1 MKRYSPRQIAAAVL
15 SLLVSFLIVACEEP
29 LPPQPAPTPTPTPP
43 PTPAPEPT
51 PPPEPPPPDEE
62 YGLGLTFM
70 DVDAYRSSYILR
82 ADPVSVPSL
91 FDLSFDT
98 PPPGDQGQQGSCVG
112 WAVAYAMKSYQ
123 ERVERGWPL
132 ADQRHLMSPAYVYN
146 QIRLPGGGAYF
157 QDAFN
162 LLVDQGAASLA
173 AMPYDPRDF
182 RRAPSAAARREAA
195 NYKIASFGAVERSS
209 HDSFVREVKRHLVQ
223 RRPVIIGI
231 WVYPD
236 FRRLNRSNPIYDDTS
251 GYNSGGHAI
260 VIIGYDDARSAFKII
275 NSWGTDWGIDGYGW
289 IDYDASERL
298 ILEAYV
304 VEDVIASDVNDPPA
318 PATVPSPADATL
330 EVASGT
336 VEMSWTRNE
345 RTTSFD
351 VYVGTSRE
359 LGTIDFQGNV
369 AEPTFTAA
377 LAPGATYY
385 WRIDARG
392 SAGMT
397 RGAVWSFNTSGSTQ
411 APVAPTNPRPAHGA
425 VGVPL
430 DVSLSWDSGG
440 RATSYDVFLGR
451 AASLQASDLLRTTA
465 TRNLQPGSLVAGTR
479 YYWRVDAKNGVGST
493 PSDTWSFTTAGS
505 VPALSIADAS
515 ATEGQALSF
524 TVTLSPAASSTVT
537 VSYRTAN
544 GTASSSSDYTSASGT
559 LTFRAG
565 ETRKTISVRTTDD
578 TSDESNETFTV
589 GLLSRASG
597 ATISDASATGTIYD
611 NDGTPP
617 SRPSSATASSSGHFV
632 YRRSPDKAIDGDGD
646 TKWCANRMP
655 AWLRV
660 DLGATRSVASLNVD
674 VHYHTVHGNVEVSTD
689 GSSWTRISSFDTTAS
704 DTGSG
709 NDDSERKTFSVGR
722 RIRYAR
728 INFTQTDAPSS
739 HILKACI
746 SEVTFTTSG
755 DDGTR
760 PSLSIADASATEGQP
775 LSFAVTLSPA
785 ARSTVTV
792 RYQTHSATASGSS
805 DYTAV
810 SGTLTFRAGET
821 RKTISVRTTDDTR
834 DESNETFTVRLS
846 NASGAT
852 ISDDSATGTINDND
866 GSLPS
871 LSIAD
876 ASATEGQPLSFAVT
890 LSPAASSTVTVSYR
904 TANGTA
910 SSSSDY
916 TAVSGTLTF
925 RAGDTRKTISVRTTD
940 DTRDESN
947 ETFTVRLSS
956 ASGAAISDDSATGTI
971 NDNDG
976 SLPSLSIA
984 DVSATEGRTLSFAVT
999 LSPAASST
1007 VTVSYR
1013 TSNGTAS
1020 SSSDYTAVSGTLT
1033 FRAGDTRK
1041 TISVRTTQDARDE
1054 YDETLTVRLSSASR
1068 ATISDDS
1075 ATGTINDND
1084 PLPSLSIADA
1094 SSATEG
1100 QTLSFTVTL
1109 SPASG
1114 KEVVVR
1120 YSTQGGGGAT
1130 ASFQD
1135 YEPVSARLGFRP
1147 GETRKT
1153 ISVRTIDDTIDEPNE
1168 TVFVVLTSPSR
1179 ATISDSRG
1187 TGTINDNDD
1196 SDHDHGDTRSTAHTL
1211 SNCGTSN
1218 GNWSINAKLTGGDND
1233 YFKIV
1238 CDNARG
1244 TLTAYTFGSTNTYG
1258 RLLYGNGNTAERDD
1272 NSGSGSNFKVSRPGT
1287 IGTYYVRVNG
1297 SSGSTGF
1304 YGLKVEWRPY
1314 DAPGSIG
1321 RAEEISIGD
1330 PLPRYLS
1337 GSSDEDWFSFR
1348 IIGSG
1353 CSTVTIESKL
1363 EDRLSGI
1370 SAFTRTD
1377 PQMTLFLSRYT
1388 RGGRIL
1394 EYWSVASD
1402 DNSGTGNHF
1411 RKRVAVRHGRNFYI
1425 EVRNRNS
1432 HSGPYTLN
1440 VTRSS
1445 GPFLCIGALG

>member
-1 MKRYSPRQIAAAVL
+1 
-15 SLLVSFLIVACEEP
+15 
-29 LPPQPAPTPTPTPP
+29 
-43 PTPAPEPT
+43 
-51 PPPEPPPPDEE
+51 
-62 YGLGLTFM
+62 M

-98 PPPGDQGQQGSCVG
+98 PPPGNQGQQGSCVG

-123 ERVERGWPL
+123 ERIERGWPL

-182 RRAPSAAARREAA
+182 RRTPSAAARREAA

-260 VIIGYDDARSAFKII
+260 VIVGYDDARSAFKII

-318 PATVPSPADATL
+318 PATVPIPADATL

-451 AASLQASDLLRTTA
+451 AATLQASDLLRTTA

-524 TVTLSPAASSTVT
+524 AVTLSPAASSTVT
-537 VSYRTAN
+537 VSYRTSN

-565 ETRKTISVRTTDD
+565 ETRKTISVRTTND
-578 TSDESNETFTV
+578 TSDEANETFTV
-589 GLLSRASG
+589 GLSSASG
-597 ATISDASATGTIYD
+597 ATISDTSATGTIYD

-617 SRPSSATASSSGHFV
+617 SRPSSATASSSGHYA

-646 TKWCANRMP
+646 TNWCANRMP

-709 NDDSERKTFSVGR
+709 NPDSERKTFSVGR

-785 ARSTVTV
+785 ATSTVTV

-821 RKTISVRTTDDTR
+821 RKTISVRTTDDSR

-876 ASATEGQPLSFAVT
+876 ASATEGQALSFAVT
-890 LSPAASSTVTVSYR
+890 LSSAASSTVRVRYQTHS
-904 TANGTA
+904 ATA
-910 SSSSDY
+910 SGSSDY

-925 RAGDTRKTISVRTTD
+925 RAGETRKTISVRTTD
-940 DTRDESN
+940 DSRDESN
-947 ETFTVRLSS
+947 ETFTVRLSN
-956 ASGAAISDDSATGTI
+956 ASGATISDDSATGTI

-984 DVSATEGRTLSFAVT
+984 DASGTEGQNFSFAVT

-1007 VTVSYR
+1007 VTVRYS
-1013 TSNGTAS
+1013 TSDGTAR
-1020 SSSDYTAVSGTLT
+1020 SSSDYTATSGRLS
-1033 FRAGDTRK
+1033 FRAGDTRR
-1041 TISVRTTQDARDE
+1041 TIRVRTTDDSRDE
-1054 YDETLTVRLSSASR
+1054 SNETFTVRLSSAR
-1068 ATISDDS
+1068 GATISDGS

-1084 PLPSLSIADA
+1084 
-1094 SSATEG
+1094 
-1100 QTLSFTVTL
+1100 
-1109 SPASG
+1109 
-1114 KEVVVR
+1114 
-1120 YSTQGGGGAT
+1120 T
-1130 ASFQD
+1130 AS
-1135 YEPVSARLGFRP
+1135 
-1147 GETRKT
+1147 
-1153 ISVRTIDDTIDEPNE
+1153 
-1168 TVFVVLTSPSR
+1168 
-1179 ATISDSRG
+1179 
-1187 TGTINDNDD
+1187 
-1196 SDHDHGDTRSTAHTL
+1196 DHGDSRNTAYVL
-1211 SNCGTSN
+1211 QDCGDVN
-1218 GNWSINAKLTGGDND
+1218 RDWSINAHLSSRDVD

-1238 CDNARG
+1238 CDEGRG
-1244 TLTAYTFGSTNTYG
+1244 TLTAYTTGNTDTVG
-1258 RLLYGNGNTAERDD
+1258 TLQYGNGDHALTNDD
-1272 NSGSGSNFKVSRPGT
+1272 SGSGNNFRVARPGT
-1287 IGTYYVRVNG
+1287 IGTYYIKVNG
-1297 SSGSTGF
+1297 YSSRTAGP
-1304 YGLKVEWRPY
+1304 YVLKVEWRPY
-1314 DAPGSIG
+1314 DAPDNWDD
-1321 RAEEISIGD
+1321 AENLSTRLISESR
-1330 PLPRYLS
+1330 PRYL
-1337 GSSDEDWFSFR
+1337 DRNDWDWFKFR
-1348 IIGSG
+1348 IGGSG
-1353 CSTVTIESKL
+1353 CSVVDIKSKIHS
-1363 EDRLSGI
+1363 RLSSDFSPDPVMHLYSSSRI
-1370 SAFTRTD
+1370 PTTSNYIATD
-1377 PQMTLFLSRYT
+1377 DDS
-1388 RGGRIL
+1388 G
-1394 EYWSVASD
+1394 D
-1402 DNSGTGNHF
+1402 DNHF
-1411 RKRVAVRHGRNFYI
+1411 YKRVILTNAYNYLIRVSPYDTSTG
-1425 EVRNRNS
+1425 S
-1432 HSGPYTLN
+1432 TGPYTLE
-1440 VTRSS
+1440 VVRIRSS
-1445 GPFLCIGALG
+1445 SCSDALN

>member
-1 MKRYSPRQIAAAVL
+1 MKRYQPRQIAAAVL

-29 LPPQPAPTPTPTPP
+29 LPPQPAPTPTQPTPTPP
-43 PTPAPEPT
+43 APEPEPT
-51 PPPEPPPPDEE
+51 PPAPPPEPAPADEE

-98 PPPGDQGQQGSCVG
+98 PPPGNQGQQGSCVG

-132 ADQRHLMSPAYVYN
+132 ANDRHLMSPAYVYN

-182 RRAPSAAARREAA
+182 RRTPSAAARREAA

-251 GYNSGGHAI
+251 GYNSGAHAI

-425 VGVPL
+425 GDVPL

-493 PSDTWSFTTAGS
+493 PSDTWSFTTGGS

-524 TVTLSPAASSTVT
+524 AVTLSPAARSTVR
-537 VSYRTAN
+537 VNYRTSN

-559 LTFRAG
+559 LTFRPG
-565 ETRKTISVRTTDD
+565 ETRKTISVRTTND

-589 GLLSRASG
+589 GLSRASG

-617 SRPSSATASSSGHFV
+617 SRPSSATASSSGHYA

-709 NDDSERKTFSVGR
+709 NADSERKAFSVGR
-722 RIRYAR
+722 RIRYSR

-775 LSFAVTLSPA
+775 LSFAVALSPA
-785 ARSTVTV
+785 ATSTVTV

-876 ASATEGQPLSFAVT
+876 ASATEGQALSFAVTLSPAASSTVRVRYQTHSATASGSSDYTAVSGTLTFRAGETRKTISVRTTDDSRDESNETFTVRLSNASGATISDDSATGTINDNDGSQPSLSIADASATEGQALSFAVT

-904 TANGTA
+904 TYNGTA
-910 SSSSDY
+910 NSADY
-916 TAVSGTLTF
+916 TSASGTLTF

-940 DTRDESN
+940 DSRDESN

-956 ASGAAISDDSATGTI
+956 ARGATISDNSATGTI
-971 NDNDG
+971 NDND
-976 SLPSLSIA
+976 
-984 DVSATEGRTLSFAVT
+984 
-999 LSPAASST
+999 
-1007 VTVSYR
+1007 
-1013 TSNGTAS
+1013 
-1020 SSSDYTAVSGTLT
+1020 
-1033 FRAGDTRK
+1033 
-1041 TISVRTTQDARDE
+1041 
-1054 YDETLTVRLSSASR
+1054 
-1068 ATISDDS
+1068 SDDS
-1075 ATGTINDND
+1075 A
-1084 PLPSLSIADA
+1084 
-1094 SSATEG
+1094 
-1100 QTLSFTVTL
+1100 
-1109 SPASG
+1109 
-1114 KEVVVR
+1114 
-1120 YSTQGGGGAT
+1120 
-1130 ASFQD
+1130 
-1135 YEPVSARLGFRP
+1135 
-1147 GETRKT
+1147 
-1153 ISVRTIDDTIDEPNE
+1153 
-1168 TVFVVLTSPSR
+1168 
-1179 ATISDSRG
+1179 
-1187 TGTINDNDD
+1187 
-1196 SDHDHGDTRSTAHTL
+1196 DHGDTLSTAHEL
-1211 SNCGTSN
+1211 SGCGDSY
-1218 GNWSINAKLTGGDND
+1218 GDWSIDAAINTYGDQD
-1233 YFKIV
+1233 YFKLV
-1238 CDNARG
+1238 CDETRG
-1244 TLTAYTFGSTNTYG
+1244 SLLAYTTGSTDTEG
-1258 RLLYGNGNTAERDD
+1258 KLLFGNGAEAAADD
-1272 NSGSGSNFKVSRPGT
+1272 DGGTGTNFQLLSPDDLGV
-1287 IGTYYVRVNG
+1287 IGTYYVRVTGYEGNRVG
-1297 SSGSTGF
+1297 S
-1304 YGLKVEWRPY
+1304 YVLKIVWEPY
-1314 DAPGSIG
+1314 DASDNWRSAENLSNFSPAGTRGGRGSL
-1321 RAEEISIGD
+1321 RSDLDSHAERQRHLTGGGD
-1330 PLPRYLS
+1330 T
-1337 GSSDEDWFSFR
+1337 DWFSFR
-1348 IIGSG
+1348 IRGSG
-1353 CSTVTIESKL
+1353 CSEVTIKSEFDS
-1363 EDRLSGI
+1363 RLSGI
-1370 SAFTRTD
+1370 RAFERTD
-1377 PQMTLFLSRYT
+1377 PVMRLYSGSGSGRHIEEADDSQDD
-1388 RGGRIL
+1388 RGRTIR
-1394 EYWSVASD
+1394 
-1402 DNSGTGNHF
+1402 HF
-1411 RKRVAVRHGRNFYI
+1411 NTEVVLRNRTTYYI
-1425 EVRNRNS
+1425 EVWPFGRADRNA
-1432 HSGPYTLN
+1432 GPYTLK
-1440 VTRSS
+1440 VSRSAGDCDDLES
-1445 GPFLCIGALG
+1445 GA